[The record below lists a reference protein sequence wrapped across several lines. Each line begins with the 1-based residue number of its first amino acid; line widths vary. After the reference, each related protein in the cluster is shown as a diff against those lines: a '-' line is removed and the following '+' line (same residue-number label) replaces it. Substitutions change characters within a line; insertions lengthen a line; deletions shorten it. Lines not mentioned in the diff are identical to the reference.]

1 MGSRYVMCVRY
12 SFSPLIAYG
21 VLFAVIGDLY
31 YVHER
36 GARTAAVTIAISG
49 LTNLPVVLS
58 GLITMK
64 LGWRWMFWMLA
75 IFLGIALVLLVLF
88 GWETAYNRAPI
99 YNTDTASTDVTFS

>member
-1 MGSRYVMCVRY
+1 MCVRY
-12 SFSPLIAYG
+12 VFSPLMAYG

-49 LTNLPVVLS
+49 LANLPVVLS